1 MGAINTHS
9 STGPHTPRHTPPGTP
24 STLPSTQ
31 SPGLG
36 AESRTWKRRCHPV
49 SWGRESTPGLG
60 VRVEGSLQMGPG
72 MSVGEGCLLPV
83 PWPPWVQGGAG
94 PPPTHTHTEEAGKGR
109 CSPGW
114 WGRAGLSPA
123 VLTCC
128 HHGHGGGASMPLPIL
143 HGQVQAWLERVP
155 ADPGPIHGRAPELGA
170 EECGRSPPPS
180 SRACLLRAAWG
191 SGSGPGAMGAGE
203 PASTVGFL
211 SPTAAWVGGRGGQG
225 GALLGVRG
233 RAWDQLWEDRRPCG
247 WRAPKK
253 AAQNLWGVGWQQGFH
268 IWLKDSGGAGRGPG
282 LDSTRLRLTC

>member
-1 MGAINTHS
+1 MPSCVLGQRINPWPGGEGGGEPANGPRSECGRGLSPARPVATLG
-9 STGPHTPRHTPPGTP
+9 TGRGRTTPPHTHI
-24 STLPSTQ
+24 Q
-31 SPGLG
+31 
-36 AESRTWKRRCHPV
+36 RRQ
-49 SWGRESTPGLG
+49 GR
-60 VRVEGSLQMGPG
+60 R
-72 MSVGEGCLLPV
+72 
-83 PWPPWVQGGAG
+83 
-94 PPPTHTHTEEAGKGR
+94 
-109 CSPGW
+109 SPGW

-143 HGQVQAWLERVP
+143 HGQVQAWLEPVP

-170 EECGRSPPPS
+170 EEYGRSPPPS